1 MTFSSSSK
9 KDRVE
14 ISRLSSSIPKSLFT
28 DNILWESHGI
38 PYQTFMRIITKSLLK
53 QQESLKSQ
61 TKKLWFHM
69 GEMKRREKYERQ
81 RFQPPLKY
89 IFIYKTNLYL
99 HVVILMFP
107 NKIILYKCI
116 YIYPP
121 ASFHLSIFP
130 TLKHQGTK
138 TLVPLEP
145 NVLFADLKDS
155 FRRNEN
161 PEGNREAMRL
171 MGLFFRKKTTGLLSF
186 FHKSYR

>member
-38 PYQTFMRIITKSLLK
+38 PYQTLMRIITKSLLK

-116 YIYPP
+116 YIYI
-121 ASFHLSIFP
+121 HLPVSIFP
-130 TLKHQGTK
+130 FFPLRNTKVPKHWCHWNPTCYSPIWRTPFGGTK
-138 TLVPLEP
+138 TPKETEKLW
-145 NVLFADLKDS
+145 
-155 FRRNEN
+155 
-161 PEGNREAMRL
+161 
-171 MGLFFRKKTTGLLSF
+171 GLWDFFSGKTTGLLSF
-186 FHKSYR
+186 CS

>member
-38 PYQTFMRIITKSLLK
+38 PYQTLMRIITKSLLK

-116 YIYPP
+116 YIYISTCQFP
-121 ASFHLSIFP
+121 SFHFSHSETPRYQNIGAI
-130 TLKHQGTK
+130 GTQR
-138 TLVPLEP
+138 
-145 NVLFADLKDS
+145 AI
-155 FRRNEN
+155 RRFE
-161 PEGNREAMRL
+161 
-171 MGLFFRKKTTGLLSF
+171 GLLSAERKPRRKPRSYEAYGTF
-186 FHKSYR
+186 FREKQQVC